1 MYLHVGNNYVVR
13 CDEIIGIFDI
23 RNKRT
28 NIYRFFLKPRLGT
41 DQVIDL
47 TGGFPCGQLCGDPG
61 QDHPVGDFQ
70 QNTAQAINSGGL
82 YGQKET
88 DD

>member
-28 NIYRFFLKPRLGT
+28 NIYRFFLKPRLGG
-41 DQVIDL
+41 DNVVAL
-47 TGGFPCGQLCGDPG
+47 TEDYPPASCVVTRDKIIL
-61 QDHPVGDFQ
+61 
-70 QNTAQAINSGGL
+70 SGISSRTL
-82 YGQKET
+82 RKR
-88 DD
+88 

>member
-41 DQVIDL
+41 DQSS
-47 TGGFPCGQLCGDPG
+47 T
-61 QDHPVGDFQ
+61 
-70 QNTAQAINSGGL
+70 
-82 YGQKET
+82 
-88 DD
+88 